1 MSTSTNHWKLG
12 LFVVVGALSI
22 VATVVYFGGRT
33 LRKETVA
40 YQTYFDESVQGL
52 EVGSPV
58 KFRGVSIG
66 SVSQIDLAGDKRH
79 VAVTYALGVKVLH
92 ALGLAVEELEGKKT
106 KLVIPNDLRAQLAS
120 SGITGVK
127 FVQLD
132 FFDVASNPPPDL
144 PFEVGEN
151 SIPAAASIMKSLEGS
166 IVQAVDRFPELASQ
180 LVLVITQVNS
190 LFANVQASD
199 LMNKLADT
207 ISLVNKVLTQLSAS
221 LAVLDVPRL
230 SGDIQQT
237 LKNVNLALSSIN
249 SVVTKAGSEKGLLMS
264 LQNTSDS
271 VGGMAKNAN
280 HVGPA
285 IEEALRDVQGAAQ
298 SVQRLADAL
307 DVDPDMLIKGRA
319 KKVKP

>member
-12 LFVVVGALSI
+12 LFVVIGALSI

-33 LRKETVA
+33 LRKETVS

-52 EVGSPV
+52 EIGSPV

-92 ALGLAVEELEGKKT
+92 SLGLAVEELEGKKT

-132 FFDVASNPPPDL
+132 FFDLASNPPAEL
-144 PFEVGEN
+144 PFEIAEN
-151 SIPAAASIMKSLEGS
+151 SIPAAASMMKSLES
-166 IVQAVDRFPELASQ
+166 SVVQAVDRFPELASQ
-180 LVLVITQVNS
+180 LVLVITQVNT
-190 LFANVQASD
+190 LFANVQSSD
-199 LMNKLADT
+199 LMNKLSDT
-207 ISLVNKVLTQLSAS
+207 ITMVNKVLTQLSAS

-230 SGDIQQT
+230 SGDIQKT
-237 LKNVNLALSSIN
+237 LKNVNVALSSIN
-249 SVVTKAGSEKGLLMS
+249 DVLNRASGDKGLLMS

-271 VGGMAKNAN
+271 LGGMAKNAN

-298 SVQRLADAL
+298 SVQRLADAI
-307 DVDPDMLIKGRA
+307 DSDPDMLIKGRA